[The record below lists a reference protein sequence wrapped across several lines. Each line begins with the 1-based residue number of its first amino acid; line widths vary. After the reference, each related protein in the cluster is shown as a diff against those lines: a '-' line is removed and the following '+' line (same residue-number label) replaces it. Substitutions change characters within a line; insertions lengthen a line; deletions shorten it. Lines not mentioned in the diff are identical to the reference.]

1 MTPIDAETADLQP
14 PSHTSGPAAALPTSP
29 ERPRVRFAG
38 SLGGLGARPVL
49 GDSGVG
55 CGAVIER

>member
-29 ERPRVRFAG
+29 ERPRLRFAG
-38 SLGGLGARPVL
+38 SLGGRGARPVL
-49 GDSGVG
+49 GDSGSG
-55 CGAVIER
+55 LR